1 MIILVNFL
9 FKIIVNLNFIC
20 YNSLELKIVWH
31 KNDYNRFFVI
41 IKKEENNLRKIGIV
55 ELNTTNIKMIFA
67 DVLDNQSFICT
78 EKFCEMTR
86 VASDLAKDE
95 LISPQTIANVGSILK
110 TYKALSVASQITEIY
125 AIASNEY
132 SIAKNQRSFF
142 EELYSVSGFR
152 FRILSQE
159 EQLNNLYLSFINTL
173 DAPKGLILCMD
184 GTNVKLLAYNRR
196 NIIDQQVV
204 ELGAVSLADKLSANN
219 LPTKEFM
226 QTVVS
231 EFTAKFKKINWLKT
245 LDEELQIVG
254 TGDGFISL
262 AKLSQKIKHYTF
274 NQVHNYNITTEDFDK
289 VYQFLSSLEIEKSK
303 KLRGISNERAD
314 IVACYICIIKA
325 LCDSCKLKSI
335 VVSNNGIAEGVLLG
349 KACPLTLEKPIT
361 DVLGYSLDC
370 LNDCYN
376 QANIKNTKNVY
387 ELSLILFKQLKVL
400 HKLPRTFV
408 KVLRT
413 ASYMHDCGK
422 RISSVD
428 FERKGFSVIL
438 NSDLYGLSHREQ
450 ILAAFVVASQNLEKF
465 SMTDWVKYKDMFTDA
480 DLEGVRKLAVI
491 VRLATALDAFGAG
504 KIKDI
509 NCDIL
514 GDSVIMKTVVDTPAE
529 AEIAEGLK
537 VAGDFVKAFKK
548 HLEIL

>member
-1 MIILVNFL
+1 M
-9 FKIIVNLNFIC
+9 
-20 YNSLELKIVWH
+20 
-31 KNDYNRFFVI
+31 
-41 IKKEENNLRKIGIV
+41 RKIGIV

-67 DVLDNQSFICT
+67 DVLDNQSFVCT
-78 EKFCEMTR
+78 EKLCEPIR

-95 LISPQTIANVGSILK
+95 LISQTSIANIGAALK
-110 TYKALSVASQITEIY
+110 SYKSYCIASQVTEIY
-125 AIASNEY
+125 ALASNEFTT
-132 SIAKNQRSFF
+132 AKNQRSFF

-152 FRILSQE
+152 FKILSQE
-159 EQLNNLYLSFINTL
+159 EQVNNLYLSYINTL
-173 DAPKGLILCMD
+173 DAPKGLILAVN
-184 GTNVKLLAYNRR
+184 GLNVQLLAYNRR
-196 NIIDQQVV
+196 NIVEQQAV
-204 ELGAVSLADKLSANN
+204 ELGAVAIADKLSTNKISTTD
-219 LPTKEFM
+219 LLK
-226 QTVVS
+226 TVVD
-231 EFTAKFKKINWLKT
+231 EFTAKFKKFDWLKT
-245 LDEELQIVG
+245 LDAEIQLVG
-254 TGDGFISL
+254 GGEAFSSL
-262 AKLSQKIKHYTF
+262 AKLSQKVKRYTF
-274 NQVHNYNITTEDFDK
+274 NRVHGYTLTKEDFEK
-289 VYQFLSSLEIEKSK
+289 VYDFISTLEIDKSK

-314 IVACYICIIKA
+314 IVACYVGIIKA
-325 LCDSCKLKSI
+325 LLNVCPLQNL
-335 VVSNNGIAEGVLLG
+335 VVSENGVAEGLLLS

-376 QANIKNTKNVY
+376 VANIKNTKNVY

-422 RISSVD
+422 RVSGVE
-428 FERKGFSVIL
+428 FEQKGFGVIL
-438 NSDLYGLSHREQ
+438 NSELFGLSHREQ
-450 ILAAFVVASQNLEKF
+450 ILAAFVVASQNLDKF

-491 VRLATALDAFGAG
+491 VKLATALDTFGTG

-514 GDSVIMKTVVDTPAE
+514 GDSVIMKTVIEAPAE

-537 VAGDFVKAFKK
+537 VSGDFYKAFKK